1 MLNERIAELTDYPFE
16 RLRALLGDSQPG
28 PGMAPI
34 AMSIGEPRHAPPPI
48 VAETVAGMADAWN
61 KYPATNGT
69 AELRQAITDWLTRR
83 YALPQGMIEAD
94 RNVLPV
100 AGTREALFMAGLAC
114 VPRTKAGRR
123 PVVLTP
129 NPLYQVYAGA
139 AIMAG
144 AELVPV
150 PATRETGF
158 LPDYEA
164 LPESLLDRCALAYL
178 CSPSN
183 PEGAVADR
191 ARLGRLVALARRHDF
206 VLAADHCYAD
216 IYDRDPPASAL
227 DACVDTG
234 GGLDG
239 VLVFHSLSKRSSVPG
254 LRSGFVAGAKDVIAA
269 FGRLRSYAGAT
280 TPVPIAAAA
289 AALWRD
295 EAHVDANRALYR
307 AKFDIA
313 ERIIGNRFGFY
324 RPAGGFYLWLDVGDG
339 EAAARTLWSKAG
351 LRTLPGAYLARDQ
364 ANGENP
370 GARYIRVSLVDEL
383 PVVKTGLERL
393 ADVL

>member
-1 MLNERIAELTDYPFE
+1 VLNERIAELTDYPFE
-16 RLRALLGDSQPG
+16 RLRVLLGDSQPG
-28 PGMAPI
+28 PGLATI
-34 AMSIGEPRHAPPPI
+34 AMSIGEPKHAPPAI
-48 VAETVAGMADAWN
+48 VAETVARFAADWN

-69 AELRQAITDWLTRR
+69 AELRQAIADWLNRR
-83 YALPQGMIEAD
+83 YALPQGLVEAD
-94 RNVLPV
+94 RNILPV
-100 AGTREALFMAGLAC
+100 AGIREALFMAALVC
-114 VPRTKAGRR
+114 VPASKAGHR

-158 LPDYEA
+158 LPDYES
-164 LPESLLDRCALAYL
+164 LPPRLLDRCALAYL

-183 PEGAVADR
+183 PEGAVAG
-191 ARLGRLVALARRHDF
+191 AERLARLVALARRHGF

-216 IYDRDPPASAL
+216 IYDRAPPPSAL
-227 DACVDTG
+227 GACVGQG
-234 GGLDG
+234 GDLEG

-254 LRSGFVAGAKDVIAA
+254 LRSGFIAGAKDLIAA
-269 FGRLRSYAGAT
+269 FARLRAYAGAT

-324 RPAGGFYLWLDVGDG
+324 RPAGGFYLWLDVGNG
-339 EAAARTLWSKAG
+339 EAAARALWTKAG
-351 LRTLPGAYLARDQ
+351 VRTLPGAYLARAQ
-364 ANGENP
+364 ANGDNP
-370 GARYIRVSLVDEL
+370 GARYIRVSLVDDL
-383 PVVKTGLERL
+383 PAVKLGLERM

>member
-1 MLNERIAELTDYPFE
+1 M
-16 RLRALLGDSQPG
+16 
-28 PGMAPI
+28 
-34 AMSIGEPRHAPPPI
+34 
-48 VAETVAGMADAWN
+48 
-61 KYPATNGT
+61 
-69 AELRQAITDWLTRR
+69 
-83 YALPQGMIEAD
+83 
-94 RNVLPV
+94 
-100 AGTREALFMAGLAC
+100 
-114 VPRTKAGRR
+114 KAGQR

-150 PATRETGF
+150 PATRDTGF
-158 LPDYEA
+158 LPDF
-164 LPESLLDRCALAYL
+164 ESLPPRLLERCALAYL

-191 ARLGRLVALARRHDF
+191 ARLARLVQLARKHGF

-216 IYDRDPPASAL
+216 IYDRVPPPSAL
-227 DACVDTG
+227 EACASLG
-234 GGLDG
+234 GGADG
-239 VLVFHSLSKRSSVPG
+239 VIVFHSLSKRSSVPG

-269 FGRLRSYAGAT
+269 FARLRAYAGAT

-313 ERIIGNRFGFY
+313 ERIIDNRFGFY
-324 RPAGGFYLWLDVGDG
+324 RPAGGFYLWLDVGNG
-339 EAAARTLWSKAG
+339 ETAARTLWTKAG
-351 LRTLPGAYLARDQ
+351 VRTLPGAYLARDQ

-370 GARYIRVSLVDEL
+370 GARYIRVSLVDDL
-383 PVVKTGLERL
+383 PAVKAGLERL